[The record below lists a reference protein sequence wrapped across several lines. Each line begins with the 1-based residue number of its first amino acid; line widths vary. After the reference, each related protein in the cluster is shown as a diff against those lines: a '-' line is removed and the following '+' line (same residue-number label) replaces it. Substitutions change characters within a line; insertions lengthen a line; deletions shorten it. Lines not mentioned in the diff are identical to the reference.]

1 MDAEMSMDFA
11 FINAKLFRFKI
22 VQKTGKVVK

>member
-1 MDAEMSMDFA
+1 MDAEISLDFA

-22 VQKTGKVVK
+22 VQKTMEKL

>member
-1 MDAEMSMDFA
+1 MDAEISLDFA

>member
-1 MDAEMSMDFA
+1 MDAQMSMDFA

-22 VQKTGKVVK
+22 VQKTMEKL